1 MLRNTIYYNLK
12 PFIPRALRTVA
23 RRQLIKGMRHK
34 VGDVWPIMPGS
45 EVKPHGWPGWP
56 QEKSFALVLTHDVEG
71 QAGLKKCQA
80 LMQIEMEMGF
90 RSSFNFIPEGSYRAP
105 ATLRQELLQNGFE
118 VGVHDLRHDGR
129 LFRSEAGF
137 TARAAKIN
145 RYLQEWDAVGFRS
158 GFMLHKL
165 DWLHHLKIDY
175 DMSTFDTDPFEP
187 QPEGRHTI
195 FPSWISRLPAVAS
208 RSNGS
213 DSVAAAANGS
223 SAGYIELPYTLP
235 QDSTLFLLL
244 QESSPEIWLRKLD
257 WIAANGGMALINTH
271 PDYMSFNGS
280 AAGSFEYPVRF
291 YKEFLSYIR
300 DKYAGS
306 YWPALPREVAQHMM
320 RGQTSSSHSTDAD
333 KKCAPASNGKT
344 AAALSTALGA
354 ETGIREPNGIAKTS
368 VPRHRDGWDSSTP
381 DRNLSGKCG
390 AVLLFSH
397 YPADPRPRRA
407 AEALAA
413 EGVKIDLIC
422 LQENSDDPK
431 RETINGVKIIRV
443 PLKRRRRGALSY
455 AWQYAAFISVSF
467 AQLSF
472 RSLVRRY
479 DFVHVH
485 NMPDVLVFS
494 ALVPKLLGAR
504 IVLDLHDPMP
514 ELMEAIFNLPPDSYK
529 VRALEKMEKW
539 SIAFSDVVL
548 TVSRTFEEVFSS
560 RSCSSDKIRVI
571 VNSPDE
577 QIFRFREPQMRC
589 NPEAEPERPFV
600 VLYHGSLLKRNG
612 LDLVV
617 DALEIVRKKIP
628 QAKLLI
634 CGKPTAFFREVMES
648 VEKRGLSSAVK
659 YLGAKQLEGIVEA
672 IERCDVGVI
681 PNHRNI
687 FTELNTPTRIFECL
701 ALGKPIVAPRAR
713 GIRDYFGEMDLIY
726 FELGNARDLAER
738 IEHVYFHPDEVE
750 QTVRRGQQIYQR
762 HTWTSE
768 RTTLLNAFST
778 LLDS

>member
-1 MLRNTIYYNLK
+1 MLRNTIYYSLK
-12 PFIPRALRTVA
+12 PFIPRTLRTAA
-23 RRQLIKGMRHK
+23 RRRLVKGMRHK

-56 QEKSFALVLTHDVEG
+56 QEKKFALVLTHDVEG
-71 QAGLKKCQA
+71 RAGLEKCRA

-129 LFRSEAGF
+129 LFRSHAGF
-137 TARAAKIN
+137 RTRATRIN

-165 DWLHHLKIDY
+165 DWLHQLKIDY

-195 FPSWISRLPAVAS
+195 FPSWIPRLPAAS
-208 RSNGS
+208 SLSNGS
-213 DSVAAAANGS
+213 GAANGS
-223 SAGYIELPYTLP
+223 SAGYVELPYTLP

-244 QESSPEIWLRKLD
+244 QERGPEIWFRKLD
-257 WIAANGGMALINTH
+257 WIAAHGGMALINTH
-271 PDYMSFNGS
+271 PDYMSFNGG

-300 DKYAGS
+300 DTYAGN
-306 YWPALPREVAQHMM
+306 YWPALPREVAHHM
-320 RGQTSSSHSTDAD
+320 RGQTEGFYSTDAD
-333 KKCAPASNGKT
+333 KKRAPASNGET
-344 AAALSTALGA
+344 AAALSAALGA
-354 ETGIREPNGIAKTS
+354 PTAIREPSVIANTS
-368 VPRHRDGWDSSTP
+368 VPGHRDGLDSSTP
-381 DRNLSGKCG
+381 NRNLSGKCG

-431 RETINGVKIIRV
+431 RETIDGVNVTRV

-455 AWQYAAFISVSF
+455 AWQYSAFIIVSF
-467 AQLSF
+467 AQLTW
-472 RSLVRRY
+472 RSLARRY

-494 ALVPKLLGAR
+494 ALFPKLLGAK

-514 ELMEAIFNLPPDSYK
+514 ELMEAIFDLPPDSYK
-529 VRALEKMEKW
+529 VRALERMEKW
-539 SIAFSDVVL
+539 SIGFSDMVL
-548 TVSRTFEEVFSS
+548 TVSRTFEELFSS
-560 RSCSSDKIRVI
+560 RSCSSEKVKVV

-577 QIFRFREPQMRC
+577 RIFRFREPQVRRS
-589 NPEAEPERPFV
+589 PQAEPERPFI

-612 LDLVV
+612 LDLAV
-617 DALEIVRKKIP
+617 DALEIVRKTIP
-628 QAKLLI
+628 RARLLI

-648 VEKRGLSSAVK
+648 VEKRGLSPAVE
-659 YLGAKQLEGIVEA
+659 YLGAKKLEGIVEA

-713 GIRDYFGEMDLIY
+713 GIRDYFGEKDLIY
-726 FELGNARDLAER
+726 FELGNARDLAEK
-738 IEHVYFHPDEVE
+738 IEHLYFHPDEVE

-762 HTWTSE
+762 HTWTSQ
-768 RTTLLNAFST
+768 RTTLVNAFST
-778 LLDS
+778 LLNP